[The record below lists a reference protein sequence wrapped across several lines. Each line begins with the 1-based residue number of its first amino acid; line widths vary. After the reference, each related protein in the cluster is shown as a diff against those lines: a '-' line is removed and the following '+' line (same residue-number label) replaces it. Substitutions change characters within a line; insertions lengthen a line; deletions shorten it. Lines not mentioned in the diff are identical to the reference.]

1 MQPTE
6 RQLADFAQGIRQNDV
21 YEQMRLLHATHSTRD
36 ESGQNIAA
44 RGTASPPQEISASL
58 PIAPIGS
65 ACGILIVNQ
74 LRP

>member
-21 YEQMRLLHATHSTRD
+21 YEQMRLSRATHSTRD

-44 RGTASPPQEISASL
+44 RGTASPPQEML
-58 PIAPIGS
+58 RCPLRLLAP
-65 ACGILIVNQ
+65 LVEY
-74 LRP
+74 